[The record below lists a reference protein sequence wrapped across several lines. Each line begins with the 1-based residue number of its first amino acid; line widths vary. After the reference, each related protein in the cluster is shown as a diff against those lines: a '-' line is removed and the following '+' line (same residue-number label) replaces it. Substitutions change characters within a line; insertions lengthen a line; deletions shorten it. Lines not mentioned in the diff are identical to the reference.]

1 MGREVPSLQMNAE
14 LLKSLSSRSEQTL
27 SCGQGLGS
35 LVATSSTIVR
45 FLALRRLPAA
55 NINPVCGVRC
65 VSCQAVAISGSKGN
79 QKVLMF
85 SLRIGL
91 KE

>member
-14 LLKSLSSRSEQTL
+14 LLKSLSSHSEQTL

-45 FLALRRLPAA
+45 FLALSRLPAA
-55 NINPVCGVRC
+55 NINPIYGVRC

>member
-1 MGREVPSLQMNAE
+1 MGREAPSLQMDTE
-14 LLKSLSSRSEQTL
+14 LLKSLSLLSEQTL

-45 FLALRRLPAA
+45 FLAFRKLPPA
-55 NINPVCGVRC
+55 NINPIRSVRC

-85 SLRIGL
+85 SMRIGL
-91 KE
+91 KK